1 MASLVRHRRVRH
13 LAVGL
18 ALWGTALLAAPGAS
32 ASVVISQ
39 VYGGG
44 GTAGAPYQND
54 FIELYNRG
62 PTPQSLA
69 GWSVQ
74 YADATSSSWS
84 VTPLTSV
91 TLQPGQYYLV
101 KEASGGAVGALLPTA
116 DASGATN
123 LSATAGK
130 VALVNSTA
138 AVTSVCNAPPG
149 ATILDLVG
157 YGFTANCFEGNPA
170 PAPGTTT
177 ADLRTNSGCTDTNNN
192 GADFAAVA
200 PNPRNTAS
208 TFNTLPICTITA
220 ASCVIANST
229 GNTASVPDAG
239 VGATYSWILTNAT
252 ITAGAGTNSI
262 IYTAGAS
269 GSVGLSV
276 TVANSTGCSI
286 GCNAEV
292 PTNIT
297 VSTNGGDRIEC
308 IGQQTCSLGGNAP
321 PGGGSGLWTVDSG
334 GTGTFSNAS
343 SGNSN
348 FTPTSGTS
356 IVLKWT
362 VSSPCGPD
370 ASSTLTVSIFSCQN
384 GGICVHNPCSSF
396 ASCLCPT
403 GYSGVFCQNLLSGVC
418 CLPNGAGC
426 QSNTTIVQCNSLGG
440 TWSQNACPP
449 PATVGGPQVICSGG
463 TTAGLGGNFPFQGTS
478 QWSVVSGG
486 TGTFSSVS
494 NPNATFTHTSGAGPI
509 ILRWT
514 NTNSVCTTRAEVTVT
529 VNTPPA
535 VSIISNPAPAAVC
548 AGGSTTFTAT
558 AGGTGPLHYDWRRG
572 GSSLGAADQN
582 TLTTGVA
589 GSYDVVVSGV
599 CTPTATSNAITLT
612 LFPGGSGD
620 GNASGTV
627 NGDDIQGCVNALVQ
641 GGLPS
646 ATYCAYDM
654 NADSVVDNDD
664 IAGFVTVLLGP

>member
-1 MASLVRHRRVRH
+1 MSSSVRCKSVRH
-13 LAVGL
+13 LAVCLGL
-18 ALWGTALLAAPGAS
+18 LGTALLPAPGAS

-44 GTAGAPYQND
+44 GNSGAPYQND
-54 FIELYNRG
+54 FIEIYNRG
-62 PTPQSLA
+62 PTPQSLT

-91 TLQPGQYYLV
+91 MLQPGQYYLV

-157 YGFTANCFEGNPA
+157 YGFTANCFDGNPA
-170 PAPGTTT
+170 PAPSATT
-177 ADLRTNSGCTDTNNN
+177 ADLRANSGCTDTNNN
-192 GADFAAVA
+192 SADFAAGA
-200 PNPRNTAS
+200 PSPRNTAS
-208 TFNTLPICTITA
+208 TFNTLPTCTITA
-220 ASCVIANST
+220 ASCAIANST

-286 GCNAEV
+286 TCNTNV

-308 IGQQTCSLGGNAP
+308 IGQQTCPLGGNTP
-321 PGGGSGLWTVDSG
+321 PSGGSGLWTVDSG
-334 GTGTFSNAS
+334 GTGTFNHAT
-343 SGNSN
+343 SGDSN

-384 GGICVHNPCSSF
+384 GGICVHNPCSTF
-396 ASCLCPT
+396 AFCSCLT
-403 GYSGVFCQNLLSGVC
+403 GYSGVLCQTALSGAC
-418 CLPNGAGC
+418 CLPGGAGC
-426 QSNTTIVQCNSLGG
+426 QFITIAQCNSLGG
-440 TWSQNACPP
+440 TWSQNQCPS
-449 PATVGGPQVICSGG
+449 PATVGGPQAICSGG
-463 TTAGLGGNFPFQGTS
+463 TTAGLGGNAPVDGTS

-486 TGTFSSVS
+486 TGTF
-494 NPNATFTHTSGAGPI
+494 NPFFGLPNATFTHVSGSGPI

-514 NTNSVCTTRAEVTVT
+514 NTNSICTTHADVTVT

-535 VSIISNPAPAAVC
+535 VSIISNPGPATIC

-558 AGGTGPLHYDWRRG
+558 AGGTGPLHYNWRRG

-589 GSYDVVVSGV
+589 GSYDVVVSGA

-627 NGDDIQGCVNALVQ
+627 NGDDIQGCVNALLQ

-654 NADSVVDNDD
+654 NADSVVDIND